1 MVNLGDLARDTVS
14 GFTGVVV
21 AKHIY
26 LQGCVRVSLQPPV
39 GEDGKLPE
47 IQSFDEPLL
56 EVINAKKVQNNTA
69 PKDNLPGGPPKYMPQ
84 VKPTVWRS

>member
-1 MVNLGDLARDTVS
+1 MVNLGDEAKDTVS

-39 GEDGKLPE
+39 DKEGKLPE
-47 IQSFDEPLL
+47 IQTFDEPLL
-56 EVINAKKVQNNTA
+56 EVINAEIIQNNIV
-69 PKDNLPGGPPKYMPQ
+69 PEDNPPGGPSKYMPKA
-84 VKPTVWRS
+84 KPIK

>member
-1 MVNLGDLARDTVS
+1 MVNLGDEAKDTVS

-39 GEDGKLPE
+39 DKEGKLPE
-47 IQSFDEPLL
+47 IQAFDEPLL
-56 EVINAKKVQNNTA
+56 EVINAEKVQNNIV
-69 PKDNLPGGPPKYMPQ
+69 PKDTPPGGPSKYMPKA
-84 VKPTVWRS
+84 KPIK

>member
-1 MVNLGDLARDTVS
+1 MVNLGDEARDKIS
-14 GFTGVVV
+14 GFIGVVV

-39 GEDGKLPE
+39 DKDGKLPE

-56 EVINAKKVQNNTA
+56 EVINVEKVQNNII
-69 PKDNLPGGPPKYMPQ
+69 PKDNPPGGPSKYMPKA
-84 VKPTVWRS
+84 KPII